1 VIFRLHIRNLKHNA
15 NLEVDDDMDVAPEA
29 VGESLDT
36 SEDDILLK
44 DEPSRGM
51 FRNNAIDFR

>member
-1 VIFRLHIRNLKHNA
+1 
-15 NLEVDDDMDVAPEA
+15 MDVAPEA

>member
-1 VIFRLHIRNLKHNA
+1 
-15 NLEVDDDMDVAPEA
+15 MDVAPEA

-44 DEPSRGM
+44 DETRGM
-51 FRNNAIDFR
+51 CVCRNSAIDFRLESMEHRCI